1 MRKKGGVLRNNHKGQ
16 EDWEKRMQELVK
28 VAEDVRQGDVDEK
41 ADCESN
47 CGEKRG
53 VSTCTQHANW
63 CDLCETFST
72 LFSTLISKDTRVQT
86 KA

>member
-1 MRKKGGVLRNNHKGQ
+1 
-16 EDWEKRMQELVK
+16 MQEHVK

-41 ADCESN
+41 AGCEGN

-72 LFSTLISKDTRVQT
+72 LISKDTRVQDQGLVMAEACSRT
-86 KA
+86 VEWRNTD